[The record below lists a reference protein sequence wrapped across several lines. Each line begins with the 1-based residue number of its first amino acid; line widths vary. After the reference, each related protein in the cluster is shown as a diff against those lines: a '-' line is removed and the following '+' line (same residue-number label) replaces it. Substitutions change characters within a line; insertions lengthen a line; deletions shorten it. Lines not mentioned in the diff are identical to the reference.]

1 MCMSEIFEVP
11 KLIMVSAEKLNNEV
25 QKIGPANFV
34 FSSDYPEIQTK
45 AQEIDGIKAIYKLD
59 HYLDSENEI
68 HQVVGD

>member
-1 MCMSEIFEVP
+1 MSEVFEQAP
-11 KLIMVSAEKLNNEV
+11 KLIMVSAENINIEIA
-25 QKIGPANFV
+25 KIGPANFV